1 MFYSYFVTTAFPLSF
16 YLCKGQQE
24 EKIFVYWHI
33 SPHQSFTLPDQMPD
47 MTCLW
52 TYLCGQIIHTTYQ
65 LNCST
70 TFSTKCSM
78 KVACTSE
85 VCGFE
90 SRRGR
95 KFGLSSNLCTC
106 VHLLLSM
113 PPTSVHFIW
122 NSKNWNTRLFQIFL
136 FLFVFLSFHML
147 WILNMKTIWR
157 CDNDRLLNAVEW
169 SDTIFINTIS
179 CIFQIHIFH
188 IWAKSNGSRWYFILH
203 SATVVI
209 NLKGLEPPTSQPC
222 WYCSLIIL
230 EYPP

>member
-1 MFYSYFVTTAFPLSF
+1 
-16 YLCKGQQE
+16 
-24 EKIFVYWHI
+24 
-33 SPHQSFTLPDQMPD
+33 MPD
-47 MTCLW
+47 ITCLW

-136 FLFVFLSFHML
+136 FVYLFVIPYVMNFEHENYLKMWQRSFAKCSWMIRYNIHQYNIMYFPNPYISHLSKVQWFQM
-147 WILNMKTIWR
+147 IFYTPQ
-157 CDNDRLLNAVEW
+157 CDCRHQLERTGASYITTLLVLF
-169 SDTIFINTIS
+169 SDNSWTSTLIS
-179 CIFQIHIFH
+179 AIHWHF
-188 IWAKSNGSRWYFILH
+188 R
-203 SATVVI
+203 
-209 NLKGLEPPTSQPC
+209 
-222 WYCSLIIL
+222 
-230 EYPP
+230 